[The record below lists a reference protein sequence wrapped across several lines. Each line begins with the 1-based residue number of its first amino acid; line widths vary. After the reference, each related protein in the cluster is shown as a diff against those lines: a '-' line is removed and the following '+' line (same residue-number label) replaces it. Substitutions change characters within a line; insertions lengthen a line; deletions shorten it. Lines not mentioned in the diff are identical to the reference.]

1 MGGLP
6 EQYWGVVIREERVDS
21 EQENSHRRPRSVE
34 VDSPPPTAQGLQDL
48 VMLHAAEKYL
58 NQGLLRSRGA
68 HRSEV
73 PSQEVGKEGTSI
85 ACAKEPGTI
94 LSLSGESFSPH
105 HPLR

>member
-34 VDSPPPTAQGLQDL
+34 VDSPPPPTQELQDL

-68 HRSEV
+68 HRVKSQVRRLGKKVRALRVPKSRV
-73 PSQEVGKEGTSI
+73 PS
-85 ACAKEPGTI
+85 
-94 LSLSGESFSPH
+94 
-105 HPLR
+105 